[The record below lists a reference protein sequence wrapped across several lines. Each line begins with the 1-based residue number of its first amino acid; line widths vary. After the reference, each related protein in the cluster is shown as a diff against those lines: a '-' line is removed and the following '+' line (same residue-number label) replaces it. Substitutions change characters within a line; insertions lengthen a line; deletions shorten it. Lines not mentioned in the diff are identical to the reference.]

1 MKTYL
6 NFDKFMR
13 EREHDTIVVTIYGK
27 QYEVCKEVPAIVPV
41 LMARFEGTGDKVQQT
56 KMMMKAADLMLGKK
70 TVDELCSKGMTSKDF
85 GELIQK
91 LFVMCS
97 DAVIEDEDAQELG
110 DDSDMVAQEAK
121 HPGKK

>member
-1 MKTYL
+1 MKSYL

-13 EREHDTIVVTIYGK
+13 EKERDTIIVTIYGK

-41 LMARFEGTGDKVQQT
+41 LMARYEGTGDKVQQT
-56 KMMMKAADLMLGKK
+56 KMMMKAADMMLGRKN
-70 TVDELCSKGMTSKDF
+70 VDELCTKGMSSRDF

-97 DAVIEDEDAQELG
+97 DAVIEDEDAQELS
-110 DDSDMVAQEAK
+110 DDSAMTATEAK
-121 HPGKK
+121 NAGKK